1 MKFTRCTLLCALF
14 ALCGWTQTTVA
25 QTVIRGEIVD
35 AKNGDPLIGASI
47 VQKSDPSVGTVAD
60 FDGSFELKIKDA
72 LPTVVVCSYTGYGE
86 KEITITDAS
95 NLKVELSDDAVTL
108 DVVVEVVGQAVSE
121 KQQAAPLTVESM
133 GLAAIKAAPADNFY
147 DALGSMKGVDMTAAS
162 LGFKIINTRG
172 FNSTSPV
179 RSLQLIDGVDNQS
192 PGLNFSLG
200 NFLGTSELDV
210 LKVDLVVGAS
220 SAFYGPNAFNGVIA
234 MTTKDPFYQK
244 GLSASV
250 KGGERNMADVAI
262 RYADAI
268 QNKDGKD
275 VFGYKINASYLRADD
290 WVADNYDPVFDD
302 EFDPNVD
309 IDPLT
314 NLGGFDA
321 VNIYGDEYNSNMDLS
336 SLFVSGGDFA
346 GIGEFYRTGY
356 EELDLVDYDT
366 RNLKTNLALHYRLN
380 PDLEGDSPTL
390 ISSSS
395 YSRGT
400 TVYQGDNR
408 FSLKNI
414 AFFQTR
420 LELNKRDKYFIRAYY
435 TVSDGGDSYDP
446 YATALKLQ
454 QRAKSNSD
462 WAKDYINFWRNGD
475 AFNGIP
481 APRDWMDENGYPQEE
496 LIFEPSPMLVFDK
509 DAGAAWLND
518 EGNREMLAIF
528 HQQAADFANQ
538 GGFFVPGSPEFE
550 AQFNDI
556 ITSKNNFFDDG
567 TRFFDESALYHVQGE
582 YKFEP
587 EWAEFIKVGAS
598 GRLYTPRTDGS
609 VLADTLSMVTTDL
622 GNGVIDTSFTRNPI
636 TNHEFGI
643 YTGIEKKFLNDRLTG
658 SVTMRMDK
666 NENFDVLFS
675 PAASLVWKPKPNN
688 YFRVSFSSAIRN
700 PTLGDQYLNLNVGRA
715 TLAGNLNGVE
725 GLTTLESFDDF
736 RQNGLDASF
745 LETFDIAPVK
755 PESVKTIEFGYRT
768 TLFNSL
774 YIDGSYY
781 FSSYEDFLGF
791 NIGLDI
797 EFDNAGFPTS
807 VRAFRYA
814 ANSINTVTTQG
825 FSVGANYYFAKF
837 FMVGGNYSW
846 NRLNVEFE
854 DDPII
859 PAFNTPEHKFNV
871 SFSGKDMTI
880 GGVSDVGFN
889 INYKWIQGFLFEGS
903 PQFTG
908 FIPTYALVDAQIN
921 KQFKKINTTL
931 KIGASNILNNEVFQ
945 AYGGPRIGRLAYA
958 SLVYEFKKR

>member
-1 MKFTRCTLLCALF
+1 MKFTRCTLFCALF
-14 ALCGWTQTTVA
+14 ALCGWAQTTVA
-25 QTVIRGEIVD
+25 QTVIRGEIID

-72 LPTVVVCSYTGYGE
+72 LPVVVVCSYTGYAE
-86 KEITITDAS
+86 QEITISDAS

-147 DALGSMKGVDMTAAS
+147 DALGSLKGVDLTAAS

-200 NFLGTSELDV
+200 NFLGTSELDI

-244 GLSASV
+244 GLSASI
-250 KGGERNMADVAI
+250 KGGERNLADVAI

-275 VFGYKINASYLRADD
+275 VFGYKVNVSYLRADD
-290 WVADNYDPVFDD
+290 WVANNFDPVFDD

-309 IDPLT
+309 VDPLT

-321 VNIYGDEYNSNMDLS
+321 VNIYGDEFQSNMDLS

-346 GIGEFYRTGY
+346 GIGEFHRTGY
-356 EELDLVDYDT
+356 EEEDLVDYDT

-380 PDLEGDSPTL
+380 PDMEGESPTL

-395 YSRGT
+395 YSQGT
-400 TVYQGDNR
+400 TVFQGDNR
-408 FSLKNI
+408 FSLKDI

-435 TVSDGGDSYDP
+435 TVTDGGDSYDP
-446 YATALKLQ
+446 YATALRLQ
-454 QRAKSNSD
+454 ERAKSNTD
-462 WAKDYINFWRNGD
+462 WAIDYINFWRNGD
-475 AFNGIP
+475 EMNGIQ
-481 APRDWMDENGYPQEE
+481 APRDWMNENGYPQQEVV
-496 LIFEPSPMLVFDK
+496 FEPSPMLVFDE
-509 DAGAAWLND
+509 DAGAAWLAD
-518 EGNREMLAIF
+518 PENRDMLAIF
-528 HQQAADFANQ
+528 HQQAADFANI
-538 GGFFVPGSPEFE
+538 GGFFAPGTADFDRE
-550 AQFNDI
+550 FNDI
-556 ITSKNNFFDDG
+556 TTSKNNFFDGG

-587 EWAEFIKVGAS
+587 EWADFIKVGAS

-609 VLADTLSMVTTDL
+609 VLSDTLSLVETDL

-643 YTGIEKKFLNDRLTG
+643 YTGIEKKFLDDRLTG
-658 SVTMRMDK
+658 SLTMRMDK

-675 PAASLVWKPKPNN
+675 PAVSLVWKVKPNN
-688 YFRVSFSSAIRN
+688 YLRVSFSSAIRN
-700 PTLGDQYLNLNVGRA
+700 PTLGDQFLNLNVGRA

-736 RQNGLDASF
+736 RRNGLDANF

-755 PESVKTIEFGYRT
+755 PESVKTIEVGYRT
-768 TLFNSL
+768 TLFNSF
-774 YIDGSYY
+774 YVDGSYY
-781 FSSYEDFLGF
+781 YSSYDDFLGF

-797 EFDNAGFPTS
+797 EFDNAGFPTDI
-807 VRAFRYA
+807 RAFRYA
-814 ANSINTVTTQG
+814 ANSLNTVTTQG
-825 FSVGANYYFAKF
+825 FSIGANYYFAKF

-859 PAFNTPEHKFNV
+859 PAFNTPEHKFNL
-871 SFSGKDMTI
+871 SFSGKDMTF
-880 GGVSDVGFN
+880 GGVSDIGFS
-889 INYKWIQGFLFEGS
+889 INYKWIEGFLFEGS

-908 FIPTYALVDAQIN
+908 FIPTYSLVDVQVN

-931 KIGASNILNNEVFQ
+931 KIGASNILDNEVFQ

-958 SLVYEFKKR
+958 SLVYEFKK